1 MMNVEATVETYDL
14 SATYL
19 HLGVT
24 EQATPLPVG
33 PDFWANMPPIL
44 SSGRMVSLF
53 KHDADWGVWERHPVG
68 DEIIIQLTGRMRLRL
83 ELPNG
88 EIAVDLSAGRYV
100 IVPRN
105 IWHTADISAPS
116 SAIFITEGHGTENR
130 PRSA

>member
-1 MMNVEATVETYDL
+1 MMDIEATVETYDL
-14 SATYL
+14 SATFL

-44 SSGRMVSLF
+44 SSGRMVSLL
-53 KHDADWGVWERHPVG
+53 KHDANWRGWERHPAG

-88 EIAVDLSAGRYV
+88 EIAVDLPAGRYV
-100 IVPRN
+100 IIPKN

-116 SAIFITEGHGTENR
+116 SAIYITEGQGTENR